1 MVDVGGKEPMRRRA
15 VAEGFFVARPET
27 IDAVMEGR
35 LPKGE
40 ALAVARVAGIMAA
53 KRCDALIPLCHS
65 LPIDA
70 VHVEFERVDRGI
82 RIEAAASVTARTG
95 VEMEALTAVS
105 IAALTL
111 YDMTKA
117 IDGNLRIEGVRL
129 IEKTKTPIE

>member
-15 VAEGFFVARPET
+15 VAEGFFAARTET

-53 KRCDALIPLCHS
+53 KRCEALIPLCHS
-65 LPIDA
+65 LPLDA
-70 VHVEFERVDRGI
+70 VHIEFERVDRGI

-117 IDGNLRIEGVRL
+117 IDRDLRIEGVRL